1 MNLDKFKESITQ
13 GIPSIL
19 PPLKTPSDGVP
30 HAPVRKEILTS
41 AEKELALSNALR
53 YFPEAQHAV
62 LAPEF
67 AQELKNYGRIYMY
80 RLMPDVEI
88 KARPIEWYPAKCQQ
102 AASIM
107 LMIQNNL
114 DAAVAQQQQQGG
126 GTSTGRGGGATRAPS
141 RVRGTAPATIQ
152 PPAALRPPASSL
164 SSAAHGMRSRRASIK
179 TPCRRKCCA
188 KS

>member
-1 MNLDKFKESITQ
+1 MNVEKFKESITQ

-19 PPLKTPSDGVP
+19 PPSKTPSDGVP
-30 HAPVRKEILTS
+30 HAPVRKEILTL

-53 YFPEAQHAV
+53 YFPEDQHAV

-114 DAAVAQQQQQGG
+114 DAAVAQHPQELITYGG
-126 GTSTGRGGGATRAPS
+126 KRIGIPELGSVQAHDEVFKRDGFIPNPYHFFRPSYGTFSITPR
-141 RVRGTAPATIQ
+141 
-152 PPAALRPPASSL
+152 RP
-164 SSAAHGMRSRRASIK
+164 
-179 TPCRRKCCA
+179 
-188 KS
+188 KSCSNKRNGNP